1 MTSTDLVLC
10 GIWILILLIGVNR
23 NPVEDEVILPALV
36 DLVEPVLDVIVGQ
49 GEGLQLG

>member
-10 GIWILILLIGVNR
+10 GIWILILLIGVNG